1 MRLDEVQV
9 LQRELAQREFAEFVR
24 FTKPDYNPNWHHNV
38 LCSKIDDFARG
49 KIKKMMVF
57 MPPQH
62 GKSEL
67 ATRRYP
73 AYQLGLNPKTKIA
86 ICSYSDTIATSFN
99 RDIQRVIDDEPFSIV
114 FPDTY
119 LNESNVVTTTA
130 KNDFLRNNSIFE
142 TVGHRGYVVTVGV
155 GGSLTSRTVDI
166 GIIDDPFKDRQDAMS
181 TKIRETVWSW
191 YTDVFKTRL
200 HNDSQQLVIM
210 TRWHPED
217 LAGKILAQ
225 ENDWEVVVFQ
235 AIKEKEYPNDPRA
248 TGEALWPVKH
258 SLERILA
265 VKRDS
270 PVTFNS
276 LYQQEPRVSDEQL
289 VFPEWS
295 EIDQMPDFNKV
306 YGIDFGFS
314 NDPTAIIEV
323 QKHNKDMFVREWLY
337 KKGLVNS
344 EIIAFIKA
352 NFSASSLF
360 IADSAEP
367 KTIEEM
373 RRAGIKIYPAIKG
386 KDSVLFGLN
395 YIKDHKIHVYKGS
408 HNLKNEMLNYQWGV
422 DGFDHLID
430 GWRYAATT
438 KIGSQSTTMLLR

>member
-1 MRLDEVQV
+1 M
-9 LQRELAQREFAEFVR
+9 LQRELAQREFSEFVK
-24 FTKPDYNPNWHHNV
+24 FTKPDYKPNWHHQV
-38 LCSKIDDFARG
+38 LCSKIDAFARG

-67 ATRRYP
+67 STRRYP

-99 RDIQRVIDDEPFSIV
+99 RDIQRIIDDDPFSKI

-130 KNDFLRNNSIFE
+130 KNDYLRNASIFE

-155 GGSLTSRTVDI
+155 GGSLTSRTVDV

-181 TKIRETVWSW
+181 KKIRDTIWSW

-210 TRWHPED
+210 TRWHPDD
-217 LAGKILAQ
+217 LAGKILAH
-225 ENDWEVVVFQ
+225 ENDWDVVVFQ
-235 AIKEKEYPNDPRA
+235 AIKEKEYPNDPRE
-248 TGEALWPVKH
+248 TGQALWPEKH
-258 SLERILA
+258 SLERILSI
-265 VKRDS
+265 KKDS

-289 VFPEWS
+289 VFPDWA
-295 EIDQMPDFNKV
+295 EIDEMPDYNQVF
-306 YGIDFGFS
+306 GIDFGFS

-323 QKHNKDMFVREWLY
+323 QKHNKNMYVREWLY
-337 KKGLVNS
+337 KTGLLNS
-344 EIIAFIKA
+344 EIIAFIKL
-352 NFSASSLF
+352 NLPKGCTLV
-360 IADSAEP
+360 ADSAEP
-367 KTIEEM
+367 KTIQEM
-373 RRAGIKIYPAIKG
+373 RLAGLKVIPAIKG

-395 YIKDHKIHVYKGS
+395 KIKDHKIHVHKNS
-408 HNLKNEMLNYQWGV
+408 NNLKNEMLNYQWGV

-430 GWRYAATT
+430 AWRYAATQNPVNQ
-438 KIGSQSTTMLLR
+438 SQPMFIR

>member
-1 MRLDEVQV
+1 M
-9 LQRELAQREFAEFVR
+9 LQRELVKREFAEFVK
-24 FTKPDYNPNWHHNV
+24 FTKPDYHANWHHDV

-67 ATRRYP
+67 STRRYP
-73 AYQLGLNPKTKIA
+73 AYQLGLNPKAKIA

-99 RDIQRVIDDEPFSIV
+99 RDIQRIIDDEPFSKI

-130 KNDFLRNNSIFE
+130 KNDYLRNASIFE

-181 TKIRETVWSW
+181 KKIRDTIWSW

-200 HNDSQQLVIM
+200 HNESQQLVIM

-225 ENDWEVVVFQ
+225 ENDWDVVVFQ
-235 AIKEKEYPNDPRA
+235 AIKEKEYPNDPRQA
-248 TGEALWPVKH
+248 GEALWPEKH

-270 PVTFNS
+270 PITFNS

-289 VFPEWS
+289 VFPEWT
-295 EIDQMPDFNKV
+295 EIDEMPTYNQVF
-306 YGIDFGFS
+306 GIDFGFS

-323 QKHNKDMFVREWLY
+323 QKHNKNMYAREWLY
-337 KKGLVNS
+337 KTGLLNS
-344 EIIAFIKA
+344 EIIAFIKL
-352 NFSASSLF
+352 NLPSGCTLV
-360 IADSAEP
+360 ADSAEP
-367 KTIEEM
+367 KTIQEM
-373 RRAGIKIYPAIKG
+373 RLAGLKVIPAIKG

-395 YIKDHKIHVYKGS
+395 KIKDHKLHIHKSS

-430 GWRYAATT
+430 AWRYAATQNPVNQ
-438 KIGSQSTTMLLR
+438 SQPMFIR